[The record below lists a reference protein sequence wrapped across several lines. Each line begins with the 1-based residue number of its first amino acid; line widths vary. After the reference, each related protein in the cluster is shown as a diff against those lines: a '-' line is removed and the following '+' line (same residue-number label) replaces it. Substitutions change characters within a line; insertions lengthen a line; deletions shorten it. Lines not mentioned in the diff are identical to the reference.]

1 MNNNPFSTQPS
12 LPGTDPDQC
21 VDLTGPVTPNAQ
33 ESDHNSP
40 LAHRGGS
47 RLRPPARARDE
58 KAWSSAPAPPR
69 PAHGERGQGVRAGR
83 SRGAQRQPQG
93 VQAKPHFQT
102 RGAAGEGPQGTPQ
115 VPTAQIQETTAT
127 PEKEIS
133 PRCSALTKFGERCI
147 AFPVRTNTFCVGH
160 DPALREKRLEAC
172 SRGGRTTAGRRR
184 QERNAQDFIVAS
196 LTLSDRASLQ
206 EAIDAVFRLELTG
219 KLPVARGRHLLRVL
233 AIASRNL
240 SAEVNPTS

>member
-1 MNNNPFSTQPS
+1 MWP
-12 LPGTDPDQC
+12 C
-21 VDLTGPVTPNAQ
+21 
-33 ESDHNSP
+33 
-40 LAHRGGS
+40 
-47 RLRPPARARDE
+47 
-58 KAWSSAPAPPR
+58 
-69 PAHGERGQGVRAGR
+69 
-83 SRGAQRQPQG
+83 
-93 VQAKPHFQT
+93 
-102 RGAAGEGPQGTPQ
+102 
-115 VPTAQIQETTAT
+115 
-127 PEKEIS
+127 
-133 PRCSALTKFGERCI
+133 CSALTKFGERCI
-147 AFPVRTNTFCVGH
+147 AFPVRTSAFCVGH

-184 QERNAQDFIVAS
+184 KERKAQDFIVAS